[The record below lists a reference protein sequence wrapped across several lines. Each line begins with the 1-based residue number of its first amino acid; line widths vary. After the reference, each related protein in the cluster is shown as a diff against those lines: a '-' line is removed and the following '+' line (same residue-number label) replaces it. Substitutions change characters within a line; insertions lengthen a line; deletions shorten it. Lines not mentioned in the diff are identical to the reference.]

1 MPATPQFNEFL
12 FNQTG
17 TDIDDFLEIKGDPN
31 TDYSAYS
38 VVVVEGD
45 VNATYS
51 ATGKIINAYQLG
63 TTNADGFWTTGFLR
77 DGFQN
82 GTQTVLLVKNFT
94 GTAGSISSAKT
105 TDLDTNDDGVFDS
118 TPWSSVVSAFA
129 VSDGGAG
136 DITYTTVAAIGA
148 TDNTG
153 YVAPVLTGD
162 KAAGASLFAENPYTG
177 SAADWIANDLTAY
190 GLPGGATTAPPSGTA
205 INTPGAANNPNG
217 ASLPGATGTTVTI
230 QQLNG
235 NSYTMPYNKQTVTTS
250 GIVTATDSTGSI
262 GYYLQ
267 EADSIASSG
276 VGSRAIFVYTG
287 SASKLPAVGDA
298 VTVTGTGSAYL
309 SASASDILNLPEL
322 NATTTTVT
330 SHGNA
335 LSSATIL
342 GTGGLTPPSVI
353 YSGSSDNLNTA
364 TTALQP
370 SVNALDFYRSLQ
382 GQLVTIKGAHVVGA
396 TASGATWVV
405 PDGVALN
412 ARGGVIE
419 TATNINTPRIEV
431 YVDTGVKGAAGTT
444 QSVFTAQVG
453 DTLGDVTGVLTYYNG
468 VFEVLPV
475 AQPTVTSGNLV
486 QQTTRLHGD
495 ATHMTFAD
503 YNIENMNALL
513 PANATRVSQ
522 LAQIVTGNLGSP
534 DVLALQEIQ
543 DDSGTTNDGTV
554 TAAQNISAIIKAI
567 AAAGGPTY
575 AYAEIDPADGT
586 QGGVAGGNIRS
597 VFLYNTDRVSLVGN
611 VSQIG
616 ADQLTTTFKNTRLPL
631 VGTFAFNAT
640 GQQVTLVNVHN
651 SSQAGSDEAYGS
663 VQQPYNHGS
672 SDPYG
677 ATGVNTAANT
687 RQAQAQ
693 AITNYVQNQLAAD
706 PNAKISV
713 LGDFNDV
720 DWSSAQQIYTS
731 GGTLTDLDLLEDPAN
746 RYTYVFEGNSEAL
759 DHTLGTTA
767 LYNSAQFETV
777 HTNSEYPDA
786 SRESD
791 HDPSITLLEMT
802 CFLTGTLIAT
812 PDGAIAVEE
821 IVAGTPLVTAS
832 GAVREVRW
840 LGRRAV
846 DLDML
851 YRGRPPREAHPVR
864 IRAGAIGAGVPA
876 RDLLVTPEHC
886 LHLDGRLVPARML
899 VNGRSILHDVSLRC
913 FEVFHVEL
921 PSHDILLAEGAETES
936 WLDTGNRHLFGN
948 VAAIG
953 EMWTLDASH
962 AAWSAA
968 AAPLA
973 TDAGFVEPLWQRLD
987 LRADALGLPARP
999 AAAARTDDPALALRL
1014 DDGTRLA
1021 TRAMGDGRHAAI
1033 VPAGR
1038 AVRSLLSLSMVPA
1051 EAYGPFIDDR
1061 RRLGVAVRHIL
1072 LDGDVVRPD
1081 GRGWHGREQD
1091 GALTWR
1097 WMDGNAALDIAA
1109 ATRNRVVVVELHA
1122 VASYAAEWQAAA

>member
-1 MPATPQFNEFL
+1 MPATPQLNEFL

-17 TDIDDFLEIKGDPN
+17 TDLDDFLEIKGDPD
-31 TDYSAYS
+31 TDYSAYT

-45 VNATYS
+45 TNATYS

-63 TTNADGFWTTGFLR
+63 TTNADGYWTTGFLR

-94 GTAGSISSAKT
+94 GTAGAINSAKT

-118 TPWSSVVSAFA
+118 APWSSVVSAFA
-129 VSDGGAG
+129 VSDGGTG

-177 SAADWIANDLTAY
+177 SASDWIANDLTAY

-205 INTPGAANNPNG
+205 INTPGGANNSNG

-250 GIVTATDSTGSI
+250 SIVTAIDSTGSI

-267 EADSIASSG
+267 EADSYASSG

-335 LSSATIL
+335 LPAATIL

-353 YSGSSDNLNTA
+353 YSGTSDNLNTS
-364 TTALQP
+364 TASLQP
-370 SVNALDFYRSLQ
+370 SVNALDFYRSLE

-405 PDGVALN
+405 PDGVTLD

-419 TATNINTPRIEV
+419 SATNFNTPRIEV
-431 YVDTGVKGAAGTT
+431 YVDTGVKGSAGTT

-453 DTLGDVTGVLTYYNG
+453 DTLGDVTGILTYYNG
-468 VFEVLPV
+468 VFEVEPV
-475 AQPTVTSGNLV
+475 AQPTVTSANLA
-486 QQTTRLHGD
+486 QQTTTLHGD

-503 YNIENMNALL
+503 YNIENMDALL
-513 PANATRVSQ
+513 SSNATRVSQ
-522 LAQIVTGNLGSP
+522 LAQIVTNNLGSP

-554 TAAQNISAIIKAI
+554 TAAQNIQAIINAI

-575 AYAEIDPADGT
+575 SYAEIDPADGT

-616 ADQLTTTFKNTRLPL
+616 ADQLSTTFKNTRLPL

-693 AITNYVQNQLAAD
+693 VITSYVQDQLAANPD
-706 PNAKISV
+706 AKISV

-720 DWSSAQQIYTS
+720 DWSTAQQIYTS
-731 GGTLTDLDLLEDPAN
+731 GGTLTDLNLKEDAAN
-746 RYTYVFEGNSEAL
+746 RYTYVFEGNSESL
-759 DHTLGTTA
+759 DHTLGTSA
-767 LYNSAQFETV
+767 LYDAAQFETV

-786 SRESD
+786 TRESD
-791 HDPSITLLEMT
+791 HDPSITLLDMT

-812 PDGAIAVEE
+812 PGGAIAVEE
-821 IVAGTPLVTAS
+821 IVEGMDVLTAS
-832 GAVREVRW
+832 GATRAVRW

-846 DLDML
+846 DLDVL

-864 IRAGAIGAGVPA
+864 ILADAIGEGVPA

-899 VNGRSILHDVSLRC
+899 VNGRSIRHDVSLRR

-921 PSHDILLAEGAETES
+921 SSHDILLAEGLETES

-948 VAAIG
+948 VVSIG
-953 EMWTLDASH
+953 APFALDAGH
-962 AAWSAA
+962 ASWADA

-973 TDAGFVEPLWQRLD
+973 TDPAFVEPLWQRFD
-987 LRADALGLPARP
+987 ARADMLGLDPRP
-999 AAAARTDDPALALRL
+999 APALRTDDAALALWL
-1014 DDGTRLA
+1014 DDGSRLA
-1021 TRAMGDGRHAAI
+1021 FGDLGDGQYG
-1033 VPAGR
+1033 VTLPAGR
-1038 AVRSLLSLSMVPA
+1038 AVRALLSRSMVPA
-1051 EAYGPFIDDR
+1051 EAIGPFIDDR
-1061 RRLGVAVRHIL
+1061 RRLGVAVRAIT
-1072 LDGDVVRPD
+1072 LDGEAIGFD
-1081 GRGWHGREQD
+1081 GRGWHGLETA
-1091 GALTWR
+1091 GELSWR
-1097 WMDGNAALDIAA
+1097 WMDGDAALAIEPSAQA
-1109 ATRNRVVVVELHA
+1109 RRLVLVVQA
-1122 VASYAAEWQAAA
+1122 VASYATEAAIAA